1 MGQAGAGDLPHVAVE
16 AGVRE
21 RGGSIQIADSTNFPA
36 PRTVAAALVTVK
48 PGSMRELHWHPN
60 ADDWQYYMKGSAR
73 MTVFI
78 TGPHANTTDFRPAMS
93 AWSGATAATTS
104 RTPATMTWS
113 SSKRSTK
120 RSRWPTGSATC
131 RQSSFPRT

>member
-78 TGPHANTTDFRPAMS
+78 TGPHANTTDFRSAMS

-104 RTPATMTWS
+104 RTPAT
-113 SSKRSTK
+113 
-120 RSRWPTGSATC
+120 
-131 RQSSFPRT
+131 